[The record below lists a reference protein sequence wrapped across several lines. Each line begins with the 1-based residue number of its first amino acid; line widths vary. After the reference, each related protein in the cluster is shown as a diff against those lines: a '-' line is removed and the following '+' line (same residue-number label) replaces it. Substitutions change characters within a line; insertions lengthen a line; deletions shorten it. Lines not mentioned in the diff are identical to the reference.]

1 VTPDSTHLSRPVA
14 SQDGVTFSRF
24 PLTRLAMNPT
34 LQEAIQRQRQLL
46 KGWLASSL
54 SILAENCKEVWPDR
68 QKLETRLIQGMEEL
82 PYCKY
87 LYVLDS
93 QARQLTANVT
103 RTGLLESQFGRDRG
117 DRPYLADALAG
128 AEFSLSESYISRN
141 ARRPSLTAVHRIATE
156 TGELLGYLGAD
167 FDLRELPA
175 TQALYRQPE
184 KWMQMK
190 GDPAIRAGLFHQE
203 RVNSPLD
210 EHIDAVLAVLNEL
223 VTVHGVFHVKLH
235 FSSSRATLWVMHDP
249 YRYRLHGIDDLIDPN
264 LCMAYPRQ
272 PYPADASIPADK
284 VREVLNCFREL
295 RFMDETLYLRSGS
308 LNIFNGMVNLTFSCD
323 GSHYMP
329 WDEFLD
335 KNLGFWVG
343 ASGG

>member
-1 VTPDSTHLSRPVA
+1 
-14 SQDGVTFSRF
+14 
-24 PLTRLAMNPT
+24 
-34 LQEAIQRQRQLL
+34 LL
-46 KGWLASSL
+46 L
-54 SILAENCKEVWPDR
+54 
-68 QKLETRLIQGMEEL
+68 GMHEL

-87 LYVLDS
+87 LYVLDAH
-93 QARQLTANVT
+93 ARQLTANAT
-103 RTGLLESQFGRDRG
+103 RAGLLESQFGRDRS

-128 AEFSLSESYISRN
+128 LPFSLSESYISRN
-141 ARRPSLTAVHRIATE
+141 AKRPSLTAVRRIEDDA
-156 TGELLGYLGAD
+156 GQLLGFLGAD

-175 TQALYRQPE
+175 TQALFQQPE
-184 KWMQMK
+184 KWMQMR

-203 RVNSPLD
+203 RVNSPMD
-210 EHIDAVLAVLNEL
+210 EHIDEVLAVLNEL

-235 FSSSRATLWVMHDP
+235 FSSSRATLWVVDDP
-249 YRYRLHGIDDLIDPN
+249 FRYRLHGIADLSDPN
-264 LCMAYPRQ
+264 LCMAYPHQ
-272 PYPADASIPADK
+272 PYPADASLPADK

-308 LNIFNGMVNLTFSCD
+308 LNIFNGLVNLTFSCD

-343 ASGG
+343 ASKG